1 VDVALQVAVGGLA
14 AGGIYGLVAIG
25 HSLVYRLTGVVHFAF
40 GELLALCVFAAL
52 LIAAGTAPVT
62 ESDVNGLRFLVAV
75 AGGIAVAGVAS
86 AGSYYL
92 AVQPYLLRGSTIG
105 WVAASLAVAFAL
117 RTVLATIFDR
127 SGSVFPDPL
136 PFDRVGDGGFWH
148 VGESTIEVRGL
159 FVIAVALALAGATT
173 WTLARTRFG
182 RALEAISNDVEAA
195 RVVGLPV
202 SRLVGLAFALA
213 GAVAGLA
220 AVVAA
225 PSHAFDVDTAALY
238 GVKGLA
244 AAAVVGF
251 LPWASF
257 AAGLAFGLLE
267 AGLADASWAGPSY
280 SRVLPFALALCVL
293 AAHAHR
299 RRLAVE

>member
-1 VDVALQVAVGGLA
+1 MDIALQVVVSGLA
-14 AGGIYGLVAIG
+14 AGAIYGLVAIG
-25 HSLVYRLTGVVHFAF
+25 HALVYRLTGVVHFAF

-62 ESDVNGLRFLVAV
+62 ESGVGGLRFVAAL
-75 AGGIAVAGVAS
+75 AGGIALAGAAS
-86 AGSYYL
+86 AGSYYF
-92 AVQPYLLRGSTIG
+92 AVQPYQLRGSTIG

-127 SGSVFPDPL
+127 SGYVFPDPL

-148 VGESTIEVRGL
+148 VGGATIEVRAF
-159 FVIAVALALAGATT
+159 FVIGVALALAGVTAWILT
-173 WTLARTRFG
+173 RTRFG
-182 RALEAISNDVEAA
+182 RALEAIADDVEAA
-195 RVVGLPV
+195 RFVGLPV

-213 GAVAGLA
+213 GAVAGVA

-244 AAAVVGF
+244 AAVVVGF
-251 LPWASF
+251 APWASF
-257 AAGLAFGLLE
+257 AAGIAFGVLE
-267 AGLADASWAGPSY
+267 AGLADVSWAGPSY
-280 SRVLPFALALCVL
+280 ARVLPFALVLCLL
-293 AAHAHR
+293 AAQTMR
-299 RRLAVE
+299 QPRVVE